1 MANCTMGLFGEDF
14 DPVFSQRSPKQAHSA
29 IRFSTNPV
37 TRGTILSNWPTT
49 GSSRHGIVFVVPRPS
64 SIQKGR
70 LNRFRF
76 LGNCPPTPP
85 LRQRLSLG
93 EK

>member
-14 DPVFSQRSPKQAHSA
+14 DPVFSQRSPKQSHGA

-37 TRGTILSNWPTT
+37 TRGTVLSNWPTT
-49 GSSRHGIVFVVPRPS
+49 GSSLRGIVFVVPRPPFTR
-64 SIQKGR
+64 GR
-70 LNRFRF
+70 LDRFRF

-93 EK
+93 ET

>member
-14 DPVFSQRSPKQAHSA
+14 DPVFSQRSPKQSHGA

-49 GSSRHGIVFVVPRPS
+49 GSSLRGIVFVVPRPPFTRAVW
-64 SIQKGR
+64 ID
-70 LNRFRF
+70 LDFWETV
-76 LGNCPPTPP
+76 LLP
-85 LRQRLSLG
+85 LP
-93 EK
+93 

>member
-29 IRFSTNPV
+29 IRFSTDPV

-49 GSSRHGIVFVVPRPS
+49 GSSRHGIVFVVLRPPFTRAVW
-64 SIQKGR
+64 ID
-70 LNRFRF
+70 LDFWETV
-76 LGNCPPTPP
+76 LLP
-85 LRQRLSLG
+85 LP
-93 EK
+93 